1 MEYML
6 NFIKN
11 IFTENVNNHDISS
24 NINKDEQIKVAT
36 CALFL
41 EVANSD
47 DSFSQVEKD
56 FIIKTMKEKFE
67 IEDDLVEKLLQKSI
81 TQTKSSIGLYEFTKI
96 INESFSKSEKIEIV
110 KNLWQLVFID
120 GILDKYEEYFI
131 RKISNNLNLSHTE
144 IIATKLEA
152 KKEAKN

>member
-1 MEYML
+1 ML

-11 IFTENVNNHDISS
+11 IFTENVNTNEISS
-24 NINKDEQIKVAT
+24 NINKEEQIKVAT

-56 FIIKTMKEKFE
+56 FIIKTMNEKFGLE
-67 IEDDLVEKLLQKSI
+67 GDLVDKLIQKSI
-81 TQTKSSIGLYEFTKI
+81 IQTEKSISLYEFTKT

-110 KNLWQLVFID
+110 KNLWQLVFLD
-120 GILDKYEEYFI
+120 GVLDKYEEYFI

-144 IIATKLEA
+144 VIATKLEV

>member
-1 MEYML
+1 ML

-11 IFTENVNNHDISS
+11 IFTESS
-24 NINKDEQIKVAT
+24 NYQDSLSNIDKDEQIKVAT

-56 FIIKTMKEKFE
+56 FIIKTMNVKFGLE
-67 IEDDLVEKLLQKSI
+67 GDLVDKLIQKSI
-81 TQTKSSIGLYEFTKI
+81 AQTEKSISLYEFTKT
-96 INESFSKSEKIEIV
+96 INESFSKSEKMEIV

-144 IIATKLEA
+144 IISTKLEV